1 MLNFKLI
8 VVVAVFFLNGCVT
21 SATSKEEVTDV
32 VENSTANIET
42 EIKVE
47 KETAIDSDVLYLLLV
62 AEIAGQRGAYDVA
75 LEGYLRAAEKVDEPK
90 VAERAAKIAAYLKN
104 DAKTEQAVSQWLKN
118 DTESLP
124 ARKMAALS
132 ALRANDKVTALK
144 HLNFLLEKDPAGF
157 EVSLLDLVKISIGEG
172 QGEFFYEV
180 LESLSVQHPDKATV
194 YFVQAIL
201 ATQLKK
207 DDLALLKVEKALE
220 LQPNWNKALALHAQ
234 LALQTGNVSLAK
246 AILEEAIVKDPENII
261 FKGMLAQVFLKT
273 ENYQQAVVLYEE
285 MIKLEPS
292 NEETR
297 YRLALVYLQLKQEE
311 KAKDLLLNLS
321 DSRRWQ
327 SQANIYLGKIAANQ
341 NNVADALVWFDKVT
355 VEPLAFE
362 ASVSAV
368 ALLIEK
374 QRYVEAKQRL
384 NALKTVEPEQKLRLV
399 LVEAELLTKQKK
411 YQQAFDVLTRRLK
424 ESPKQP
430 ELLYSRALVAEN
442 LDKLDILETD
452 LLAVLEKYPNDIN
465 ALNALGYTLANRT
478 QRYEDANK
486 YLSKALALKPNE
498 PVIIDSYGWLQFRL
512 GNLGQAKLYLE
523 RAYSKLKEAEIAAH
537 LVEVLWVMEE
547 KQQAKVLFS
556 KAWKMEPNNEYLLE
570 LKQRITELD

>member
-1 MLNFKLI
+1 M
-8 VVVAVFFLNGCVT
+8 VAVFFLNGCVT
-21 SATSKEEVTDV
+21 SATSKEEEEVIDSSMATM
-32 VENSTANIET
+32 EANNTEAET
-42 EIKVE
+42 NVE
-47 KETAIDSDVLYLLLV
+47 KDTAIDPDVLYLLLV

-75 LEGYLRAAEKVDEPK
+75 LEGYLRAAEKVNEPK

-104 DAKTEQAVSQWLKN
+104 DTKTEQALSQWLKN

-144 HLNFLLEKDPAGF
+144 HLNFLLKKDPAGF
-157 EVSLLDLVKISIGEG
+157 EVSLLELVKVAVAEN

-180 LESLSVQHPDKATV
+180 LESLSVQHPEKASI
-194 YFVQAIL
+194 YFVQAIV
-201 ATQLKK
+201 ASQLKK
-207 DDLALLKVEKALE
+207 NNLALLKVEKSLE
-220 LQPNWNKALALHAQ
+220 LLPNWNKALVLHAQ
-234 LALQTGNVSLAK
+234 LALHAGNIPLAK
-246 AILEEAIVKDPENII
+246 TILEEAMVKDPKNIV
-261 FKGMLAQVFLKT
+261 FKGMLGQVFLKT
-273 ENYQQAVVLYEE
+273 ENYQQASVLYEE
-285 MIKLEPS
+285 ILKIEPRDD
-292 NEETR
+292 ETR

-311 KAKDLLLNLS
+311 KARVLLLALS

-327 SQANIYLGKIAANQ
+327 PQASLYLGKMAANQ

-362 ASVSAV
+362 ASVSAI
-368 ALLIEK
+368 ALLMEK

-384 NALKTVEPEQKLRLV
+384 KALKEVTPEHQLRLV
-399 LVEAELLTKQKK
+399 LVEAELLTKQKE
-411 YQQAFDVLTRRLK
+411 YRQAFDLLTQALK
-424 ESPKQP
+424 ENPKQP

-442 LDKLDILETD
+442 LNKLDVLEAD
-452 LLAVLEKYPNDIN
+452 LLVVLKKYPNDVN

-478 QRYEDANK
+478 QRYQDAEK

-498 PVIIDSYGWLQFRL
+498 AVIIDSYGWLQFRL

-537 LVEVLWVMEE
+537 LVEVFWVMEE
-547 KQQAKVLFS
+547 KQQAKALFS
-556 KAWKMEPNNEYLLE
+556 KAWKMEPNNEFLLK
-570 LKQRITELD
+570 LKQRIIGLD